1 MIASMNT
8 GVRSRNTRRILMLIA
23 TGNIYSQS
31 LVFQY
36 FYDDRNQLA
45 KVVDSTGIVIDYT
58 YDPAGNIINVQRSA
72 VPVAPG
78 SLSIF
83 NFNPSRGGGGTQVL
97 IQGQGFSPTATQN
110 TVRFSGV
117 QANVVAATTSSLT
130 VTVPSGAGNGPI
142 SVTVGTI
149 TATTTAAF
157 TVIPSPT
164 ILSLTPK
171 YTVPGVNIASLTAT
185 GANLTGAVLSF
196 FPQSGLA
203 VGSVTINPGGT
214 SATMSV
220 TAGSNSV
227 GTYALVATSP
237 GGSSSAFPGPNNTFR
252 VLNPLGDDDFDG
264 LTNLQ
269 EVTLGTDPLLA
280 DTDGDGYIDGVEVE
294 AGSDPKSPL
303 STPLTVSPVREA
315 ISALLAELNLADP
328 SRGTAPDSSV
338 AIREALGGTLATLN
352 TADPSTGTSPD
363 SSVAIREAL
372 GGTLA
377 TLNTADPSTGTSPDS
392 SVAIREALGGT
403 LATLN
408 TADPST
414 GTSPDSSVAIRD
426 ALGGTLA
433 ALNTAD
439 PSTAATP
446 DSAVAIRE
454 AVGAMVSVRNTSSIP
469 ISSGGGAGPGLIP
482 LNPASSGGAVTLRIS
497 LGETAERR
505 ILLEGQTI
513 QIVRGT
519 RGGQRAEIWV
529 DGVSF
534 STGNELLFTVP
545 HGVNQIMF
553 QTAFF
558 DESGSRSLSQGL
570 VFPVAADLGT
580 IVRGKVITADGPI
593 SGEQVAFA
601 TPGLAAEYFGFSE
614 PLLSLPDLTQKRADS
629 VQIVSAINTRNPG
642 QMFGRDPMGTGIATD
657 WAARYS
663 GWLYVPAPGEYTF
676 AVGVR
681 DGARLAIGGNTIVDA
696 SRGGGFFT
704 EREGAV
710 RLEQGWVLIQVDHYQ
725 SLGYGEL
732 QLSWTPPGGTRQV
745 IPPDFFRTP
754 AVTVKTEKNGRFAFS
769 DVPAALGWAFISL
782 GTQMQ
787 EVRLEAGAPPLE
799 VTISLERGNK
809 P

>member
-1 MIASMNT
+1 MV
-8 GVRSRNTRRILMLIA
+8 GVN
-23 TGNIYSQS
+23 
-31 LVFQY
+31 
-36 FYDDRNQLA
+36 
-45 KVVDSTGIVIDYT
+45 
-58 YDPAGNIINVQRSA
+58 
-72 VPVAPG
+72 
-78 SLSIF
+78 
-83 NFNPSRGGGGTQVL
+83 
-97 IQGQGFSPTATQN
+97 
-110 TVRFSGV
+110 
-117 QANVVAATTSSLT
+117 
-130 VTVPSGAGNGPI
+130 
-142 SVTVGTI
+142 
-149 TATTTAAF
+149 TATTAAAF

-164 ILSLTPK
+164 ILSITPK

-185 GANLTGAVLSF
+185 GANLTGTVLSF

-220 TAGSNSV
+220 TAGPNSV
-227 GTYALVATSP
+227 GTYALVATSQ

-294 AGSDPKSPL
+294 VGSDPKSPL
-303 STPLTVSPVREA
+303 STPLTVSPVRETIGGTVA
-315 ISALLAELNLADP
+315 ALNRADP
-328 SRGTAPDSSV
+328 STGTSPDSSIAIRETIGGTV
-338 AIREALGGTLATLN
+338 AALNTADPSTGTSPDSSIAIREAIGGTVAALN

-363 SSVAIREAL
+363 SSVAIREAI
-372 GGTLA
+372 GGTVA
-377 TLNTADPSTGTSPDS
+377 ALNRADPSTGTSPDS
-392 SVAIREALGGT
+392 SVAIREAIGGT
-403 LATLN
+403 
-408 TADPST
+408 
-414 GTSPDSSVAIRD
+414 V
-426 ALGGTLA
+426 A

-454 AVGAMVSVRNTSSIP
+454 AIGAMVSVRNTAIAT
-469 ISSGGGAGPGLIP
+469 ISSSGGAGPVSSP
-482 LNPASSGGAVTLRIS
+482 LNPASIGGAGALRIS
-497 LGETAERR
+497 LAEAAESRT
-505 ILLEGQTI
+505 LLEGQTI
-513 QIVRGT
+513 QIMGGT
-519 RGGQRAEIWV
+519 RSGQRAEIWV

-534 STGNELLFTVP
+534 SPGNELLFTVP
-545 HGVNQIMF
+545 HGVNQILF
-553 QTAFF
+553 QTAYF
-558 DESGSRSLSQGL
+558 DESGSRSMSQGL
-570 VFPVAADLGT
+570 VFPVAADSGT
-580 IVRGKVITADGPI
+580 IVRGKVISADGPI
-593 SGEQVAFA
+593 SGEEVAFA
-601 TPGLAAEYFGFSE
+601 APGLAAEYFGFSE
-614 PLLSLPDLTQKRADS
+614 PLLSLPDLAQKRATS

-657 WAARYS
+657 WAARYR

-696 SRGGGFFT
+696 SRGGGIFT
-704 EREGAV
+704 EREGAA
-710 RLEQGWVLIQVDHYQ
+710 RLEQGWVSIEVDHYQ

-732 QLSWTPPGGTRQV
+732 QLSWTPPGGKREV

-769 DVPAALGWAFISL
+769 DVPAALGRAFISL

-787 EVRLEAGAPPLE
+787 EVRLDAGAPPLE
-799 VTISLERGNK
+799 VTISLERGNR

>member
-1 MIASMNT
+1 MRHLAQLGLLFGFFVAGIFAQAIT
-8 GVRSRNTRRILMLIA
+8 
-23 TGNIYSQS
+23 
-31 LVFQY
+31 FQY

-45 KVVDSTGIVIDYT
+45 KVVDSTGIVLDYT

-72 VPVAPG
+72 VPVVPG

-83 NFNPSRGGGGTQVL
+83 NFNPSRGGGGTQVV
-97 IQGQGFSPTATQN
+97 IQGQGFSLTAAQN

-117 QANVVAATTSSLT
+117 QANVIAANTSSLT
-130 VTVPSGAGNGPI
+130 VTVPSSAGNGPI
-142 SVTVGTI
+142 SVTVGI
-149 TATTTAAF
+149 NTATTAAAF

-164 ILSLTPK
+164 ILSISPK
-171 YTVPGVNIASLTAT
+171 YTVPGVNIASLAAT

-227 GTYALVATSP
+227 GTYALVATSQ

-294 AGSDPKSPL
+294 VGSDPKSPL

-315 ISALLAELNLADP
+315 IGGTVAALNTADP
-328 SRGTAPDSSV
+328 SSGTSPDSSIAIREAIGGTVAALNRADPSTGTSPDSSV
-338 AIREALGGTLATLN
+338 AIREAIGGTVAALN

-363 SSVAIREAL
+363 SSVAIREAI
-372 GGTLA
+372 GGT
-377 TLNTADPSTGTSPDS
+377 
-392 SVAIREALGGT
+392 V
-403 LATLN
+403 
-408 TADPST
+408 
-414 GTSPDSSVAIRD
+414 
-426 ALGGTLA
+426 A
-433 ALNTAD
+433 ALNTSD

-446 DSAVAIRE
+446 DAAVAIRE
-454 AVGAMVSVRNTSSIP
+454 AIGAMVSVRNTAIAT
-469 ISSGGGAGPGLIP
+469 ISSSGGAGPVSIP
-482 LNPASSGGAVTLRIS
+482 LNPASSGGAVALQIS
-497 LGETAERR
+497 LAETTESRT
-505 ILLEGQTI
+505 LLEGQTI
-513 QIVRGT
+513 QIVGGT
-519 RGGQRAEIWV
+519 RSSQRAEIWV

-534 STGNELLFTVP
+534 SPGNELLFTVP
-545 HGVNQIMF
+545 HGVNQILF
-553 QTAFF
+553 QTAYF
-558 DESGSRSLSQGL
+558 DESGNRSMSQGL
-570 VFPVAADLGT
+570 VFSVAADSGT
-580 IVRGKVITADGPI
+580 IVRGKVISADGPI
-593 SGEQVAFA
+593 SGEEVAFA
-601 TPGLAAEYFGFSE
+601 APGLAAEYFGFSE
-614 PLLSLPDLTQKRADS
+614 PLLSLPDLSQKRAHS

-657 WAARYS
+657 WAARYK

-696 SRGGGFFT
+696 ARGGGIFT

-710 RLEQGWVLIQVDHYQ
+710 RLAQGWVSIEVGHYQ
-725 SLGYGEL
+725 NLGYGEL
-732 QLSWTPPGGTRQV
+732 QLSWTPPGGKREV

-769 DVPAALGWAFISL
+769 DVPAALGRAFISL

-787 EVRLEAGAPPLE
+787 EVRLDAGAPPLE
-799 VTISLERGNK
+799 VTISLERGNR